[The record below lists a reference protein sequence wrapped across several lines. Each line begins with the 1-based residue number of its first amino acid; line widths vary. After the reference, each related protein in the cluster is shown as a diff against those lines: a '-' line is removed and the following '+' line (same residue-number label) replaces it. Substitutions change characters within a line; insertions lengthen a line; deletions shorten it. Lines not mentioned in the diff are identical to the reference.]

1 MHIGLEGIELK
12 AKTAYFEW
20 ERKLGVQLTI
30 DLRITLN
37 NIPHS
42 LSNSIDYV
50 NVHHILKEESK
61 SEYQLLEELSQIIV
75 QRILKE
81 DQQAKSVYIK
91 IRKPF
96 LPIANY
102 QGNGSVIE
110 YSESR

>member
-1 MHIGLEGIELK
+1 MHIGLEGITLQ

-20 ERKLGVQLTI
+20 ERKLGVQLII
-30 DLRITLN
+30 DLRITLS

-42 LSNSIDYV
+42 LSDSIDYV
-50 NVHHILKEESK
+50 NVHHIMKEESK
-61 SEYQLLEELSQIIV
+61 KEYHLLEELSQVII
-75 QRILKE
+75 QRILE
-81 DQQAKSVYIK
+81 ENPQAKSVYIK